1 MADLGAH
8 IMATRWALDCV
19 DTTAGMGVASMI
31 RFSVDGVHAR
41 PLISEHSGC
50 RRGPR
55 L

>member
-8 IMATRWALDCV
+8 IVAIRWTLDCV

-31 RFSVDGVHAR
+31 RFSVDGVHAHL
-41 PLISEHSGC
+41 LIPECSGC
-50 RRGPR
+50 QRGPV